1 MVSPNTSKMEYRYL
15 GNTGLRVS
23 VLSFGTWVNNADDK
37 LVEDCVKVSL
47 EHGVNFF
54 DTAEIYG
61 LGQAELALGK
71 AFKNLKVPREKI
83 VVSTKIYSIGKDPND
98 AFQSRKHIIE
108 GINNSLKRLQLDYV
122 DVIFC
127 HRYDMNT
134 PLEET
139 CRAMN
144 YVIDKGLAFYWGTSQ
159 WTASQIMEAYKIC
172 DKLIF
177 ASDLEDYGYIYV
189 TEDKDVIVDNNI
201 KNIFEKIQTNQFK
214 KDRQRYQL
222 INDYCDAA
230 INLYGICSIN
240 KIIEIINEQNNINVT
255 KEEMEYFL
263 SSTFLDIECEN
274 GYFYESRIPILQNS
288 DLFYQNIKFL
298 FESQSSKP
306 YYVPAKEEFLKYKDL
321 FYFEKNKEYNNLHKY
336 IYKKTCNKNLTDMIC
351 TKIHQNCSDQ
361 KTFDDLEE
369 FNVLFDSDEDA
380 QIFIDMIVKLS
391 NNTRLKSNRGHT
403 PLEISKL
410 KSNLTS
416 QTHKKIGRN
425 DLCPCG
431 SGKKY
436 KKCCGK

>member
-1 MVSPNTSKMEYRYL
+1 MVSPNTSQMEYRYL

-172 DKLIF
+172 DKLNLIPPIVEQVQYNMMIREKVENEYR
-177 ASDLEDYGYIYV
+177 DL
-189 TEDKDVIVDNNI
+189 
-201 KNIFEKIQTNQFK
+201 FK
-214 KDRQRYQL
+214 RYKMGTTIWGPL
-222 INDYCDAA
+222 HAGVLTGKY
-230 INLYGICSIN
+230 
-240 KIIEIINEQNNINVT
+240 INEIPKDSRFET
-255 KEEMEYFL
+255 HKAE
-263 SSTFLDIECEN
+263 S
-274 GYFYESRIPILQNS
+274 GYERPLY
-288 DLFYQNIKFL
+288 D
-298 FESQSSKP
+298 
-306 YYVPAKEEFLKYKDL
+306 
-321 FYFEKNKEYNNLHKY
+321 KNKKEWDEKMLKLKEIAEKKLNCTLTQLAISWVILNPDVSTCMLGASKSSQLEETLKAVE
-336 IYKKTCNKNLTDMIC
+336 IYKKMD
-351 TKIHQNCSDQ
+351 
-361 KTFDDLEE
+361 KTI
-369 FNVLFDSDEDA
+369 S
-380 QIFIDMIVKLS
+380 
-391 NNTRLKSNRGHT
+391 
-403 PLEISKL
+403 LEIEQILNNAPEGEMDFRDWIQYPSR
-410 KSNLTS
+410 
-416 QTHKKIGRN
+416 RN
-425 DLCPCG
+425 ILLDVDFKTKP
-431 SGKKY
+431 
-436 KKCCGK
+436 

>member
-1 MVSPNTSKMEYRYL
+1 MSILFNYNMEKLKEIARNRKIRGFSRL
-15 GNTGLRVS
+15 KKEEL
-23 VLSFGTWVNNADDK
+23 VNKIEESLLDEDFAYEFFKKIDK
-37 LVEDCVKVSL
+37 IE
-47 EHGVNFF
+47 F
-54 DTAEIYG
+54 DT
-61 LGQAELALGK
+61 
-71 AFKNLKVPREKI
+71 FKK
-83 VVSTKIYSIGKDPND
+83 SI
-98 AFQSRKHIIE
+98 AT
-108 GINNSLKRLQLDYV
+108 NN
-122 DVIFC
+122 
-127 HRYDMNT
+127 
-134 PLEET
+134 
-139 CRAMN
+139 
-144 YVIDKGLAFYWGTSQ
+144 
-159 WTASQIMEAYKIC
+159 KIC

-240 KIIEIINEQNNINVT
+240 KIIEIINELNNINVT

-361 KTFDDLEE
+361 MSLQKTFDDLEE